1 MLNTGM
7 GINQIVNANLGNP
20 APLAKKVEQSQQ
32 GQQSQPGKLPL
43 DLKYALALQE
53 IDALKKAASNQQS
66 LQAGGEQPTVV
77 DKLEQMLKGDS
88 EQTQPQQ
95 GGPNEPAPFNPQQ
108 AAQGQPPQG
117 GMPPPQGMPQ
127 GMPQGI
133 PPPQMA
139 QRPPMPQAPVRA
151 AHGGGIDRLM
161 ANLGRHYDKGGIVAF
176 AGEDESLVE
185 DQSANDQNAAIAKA
199 LEERSP
205 EARER
210 AEARARQIAALGQP
224 DQQGIKVAAPRTI
237 NVGGQKFSAQA
248 PLQAPER
255 YVPAPP
261 TELENTIREK
271 NKVAMTQ
278 DPEAARAAE
287 QQRYKTEVG
296 LQDFSSNEQLIKEL
310 QAKRARQTEE
320 RANRPW
326 YKSDFISGLA
336 AAKPGQKWTQAGAA
350 ASAYEDAAKKA
361 YEEGDFAA
369 LKEIL
374 GAQASL
380 SEAKRGS
387 RKELFEKGAAETAR
401 VRKAAEDAAKA
412 LGESEE
418 NIRKAGDKAAQEH
431 IKNVLDINKANYDAT
446 GKFTKLGV
454 DTALHLQEMASR
466 AADRKVQID
475 AVKDAKQQALLR
487 QFSDQILRAETAAEK
502 NRPPQYGLNLDTMQQ
517 SSLDSK
523 AYKDAKAAN
532 EAIDRSIQDTIRPH
546 KVLFERKLKEL
557 YPDLIPVAGSSG
569 AAPAAKPESVMI
581 KGVKQTRP
589 ANFTDAQWN
598 KYLADQGVN

>member
-32 GQQSQPGKLPL
+32 GQQGQPGKLPL

-88 EQTQPQQ
+88 EQAQPQQ

-117 GMPPPQGMPQ
+117 MLQGMPQ
-127 GMPQGI
+127 GM
-133 PPPQMA
+133 PPQMA
-139 QRPPMPQAPVRA
+139 QRPPMPQMPVRA

-176 AGEDESLVE
+176 AEAGEVE
-185 DQSANDQNAAIAKA
+185 DPSF
-199 LEERSP
+199 ERPSVKD
-205 EARER
+205 E
-210 AEARARQIAALGQP
+210 IAALNASETP
-224 DQQGIKVAAPRTI
+224 EDRARAEVMARRIADKFKPEEGIKAAAPRTI
-237 NVGGQKFSAQA
+237 NVGGQKFTEQA
-248 PLQAPER
+248 PLQAPEQ

-261 TELENTIREK
+261 TALENTIRER

-387 RKELFEKGAAETAR
+387 RKELFEKGAAETTR

-418 NIRKAGDKAAQEH
+418 NIRKAGDKAAQDH
-431 IKNVLDINKANYDAT
+431 LKNVFEASKGNYEAT
-446 GKFTKLGV
+446 GKFTELGIK
-454 DTALHLQEMASR
+454 TAQHLQDMASR
-466 AADRKVQID
+466 AADRRERI
-475 AVKDAKQQALLR
+475 AEVKDRNQQVQLQR
-487 QFSDQILRAETAAEK
+487 FSDQILRAETAAEK
-502 NRPPQYGLNLDTMQQ
+502 LKDFKYHQNLETMQQ
-517 SSLDSK
+517 SGPDSK
-523 AYKDAKAAN
+523 AYKEAKAAN
-532 EAIDRSIQDTIRPH
+532 DAVDKNIESMIRPH
-546 KVLFERKLKEL
+546 KAIFEAKLKAL
-557 YPDLIPVAGSSG
+557 YPDLIPVAGSSD
-569 AAPAAKPESVMI
+569 AAPAVSLPPMDELVNGKVYDTPRGKAK
-581 KGVKQTRP
+581 
-589 ANFTDAQWN
+589 WN
-598 KYLADQGVN
+598 KATKQFEAV

>member
-32 GQQSQPGKLPL
+32 GQQGQPGKLPL

-88 EQTQPQQ
+88 EQAQPQQ

-127 GMPQGI
+127 GMPPQGGL
-133 PPPQMA
+133 PPQMA

-176 AGEDESLVE
+176 AGEEESLVE

-205 EARER
+205 EDRAR

-224 DQQGIKVAAPRTI
+224 DQGIKVAAPAYVSKPISVNGKT
-237 NVGGQKFSAQA
+237 FTPPPAMQA
-248 PLQAPER
+248 EPQFTPTKRSELEELILEKQRKDFLKDPEQEAAAAKER
-255 YVPAPP
+255 YGKEIGLEDLSHDR
-261 TELENTIREK
+261 EL
-271 NKVAMTQ
+271 
-278 DPEAARAAE
+278 
-287 QQRYKTEVG
+287 
-296 LQDFSSNEQLIKEL
+296 LKEL

-418 NIRKAGDKAAQEH
+418 NIRKAGDKAAQDH
-431 IKNVLDINKANYDAT
+431 IKNVFEASRVNYEGR
-446 GKFTKLGV
+446 GKFTELGIKTV
-454 DTALHLQEMASR
+454 QHQQDMASR
-466 AADRKVQID
+466 AADRQERI
-475 AVKDAKQQALLR
+475 AEVKDRNQQVQLQR
-487 QFSDQILRAETAAEK
+487 FSDQILKAETAAEK
-502 NRPPQYGLNLDTMQQ
+502 LKGFQYNQNLETMQQ
-517 SSLDSK
+517 SNPDSK
-523 AYKDAKAAN
+523 AYKEAKAAN
-532 EAIDRSIQDTIRPH
+532 DAVDKNIESMIRPH
-546 KVLFERKLKEL
+546 KAIFEAKLKAL

-569 AAPAAKPESVMI
+569 AAPAANPFVMDGYAFPDKKSLDAYKAAKQ
-581 KGVKQTRP
+581 KG
-589 ANFTDAQWN
+589 
-598 KYLADQGVN
+598 